1 MPTRDRQFS
10 AGLVAPPGG
19 GVAAPTTPPTAA
31 RSRPGVRGCGPPRP
45 RRGGRAGTISN
56 GWGSRRGWWEATGR
70 LSSGRTRGA
79 PAFAARAP
87 GWSRWTRWARGM
99 SHVAR
104 AGSVLGRPRRR
115 KSVAADTSLIP
126 RARNHPA
133 LGDGSKG
140 YSTIRIRGL
149 TCGVRGRW
157 RLKRCRRCRTSF
169 YSPSSLPPV
178 ERVLIP
184 FAPVAIPLRYALGR
198 LDMSRKARV
207 SSAPLRTSPACGGSC
222 PGRVTP
228 VMLGA
233 ASGHSLVSGPCSLR
247 SHFRHF
253 MRGPP
258 PETSDL
264 RPRGRRLVTRP
275 HLS

>member
-1 MPTRDRQFS
+1 
-10 AGLVAPPGG
+10 
-19 GVAAPTTPPTAA
+19 
-31 RSRPGVRGCGPPRP
+31 
-45 RRGGRAGTISN
+45 
-56 GWGSRRGWWEATGR
+56 
-70 LSSGRTRGA
+70 
-79 PAFAARAP
+79 
-87 GWSRWTRWARGM
+87 M

-169 YSPSSLPPV
+169 YSPTSLPPV

-184 FAPVAIPLRYALGR
+184 FAPVAIPLRSGGHFPRVRGEAVCRR
-198 LDMSRKARV
+198 LVEAERQQGCRPSPSGTVVTAR
-207 SSAPLRTSPACGGSC
+207 ATGFG
-222 PGRVTP
+222 
-228 VMLGA
+228 GA
-233 ASGHSLVSGPCSLR
+233 ASAGERPPTSRLTFVHAAGHGREGHRPHPAAPSQRYRRCHWLRDRPCSPQ
-247 SHFRHF
+247 
-253 MRGPP
+253 G
-258 PETSDL
+258 
-264 RPRGRRLVTRP
+264 
-275 HLS
+275 

>member
-1 MPTRDRQFS
+1 MANGAEAAFTRSERPAALGADEWDDFRLHGPPCGSS
-10 AGLVAPPGG
+10 ATAGQRHLLPVHPPPC
-19 GVAAPTTPPTAA
+19 AWRSA
-31 RSRPGVRGCGPPRP
+31 RHPDVHRPAELGVRPLPPLVLQ
-45 RRGGRAGTISN
+45 AC
-56 GWGSRRGWWEATGR
+56 
-70 LSSGRTRGA
+70 
-79 PAFAARAP
+79 
-87 GWSRWTRWARGM
+87 SRWTRWACGM

-149 TCGVRGRW
+149 TCGVGRRW

-184 FAPVAIPLRYALGR
+184 FAPVAIPLRYVSVAL
-198 LDMSRKARV
+198 
-207 SSAPLRTSPACGGSC
+207 TC
-222 PGRVTP
+222 
-228 VMLGA
+228 
-233 ASGHSLVSGPCSLR
+233 
-247 SHFRHF
+247 
-253 MRGPP
+253 
-258 PETSDL
+258 
-264 RPRGRRLVTRP
+264 RGRRAYRP
-275 HLS
+275 RRFGRVPHVVVHAQDGSLP